1 MKGWCKGRGFGYI
14 TKEKRIKILQ
24 DKEGEKMALSGAFEG
39 SIKNGHYKVRVEW
52 SATQNVANNTSTITA
67 KMYMIND
74 QNMEISAR
82 SNAHSLT
89 IDGTT
94 STFSTSAISGTGS
107 RLIGTAT
114 KTVTHNSDGTKSVA
128 MSAVFA
134 LKAYFGSEYVA
145 NITASSTITLNT
157 IARASQP
164 TLSAAS
170 TVMGS
175 AVTINTNRASSNFTH
190 TLTYS
195 FGSASGTIASS
206 VGVST
211 SWTIPLDLAKQIPNA
226 TSGTGTITCKT
237 YNGSTLI
244 GTKTVSFTATV
255 PSSVVPSIS
264 AISCSDPNGFATT
277 YGGYVQSKSAVKV
290 AVTAAGSN
298 SSTIKSYKIT
308 ANGANYSENNCTTGV
323 LTTSGSNTISVTVT
337 DSRGRTATK
346 TAAITVL
353 AYTSPKISTLT
364 AVRCLSNGTED
375 EDGAY
380 MKVTVGASITSL
392 NSKNTKSFVLKYKQ
406 NTATTWTTGKSWT
419 TAYSVSESVIIAANV
434 DYSYNIQLVVT
445 DAFGSA
451 IADSVVGTSFTLID
465 FRNTGKGIAFGKASE
480 QDAFE
485 CNMPA
490 IFKSCSTQ
498 AGADLDNLNTRT
510 STAEA
515 NINTING
522 NLTPKLSVTSSS
534 VSVTVATGATST
546 VVASIDL
553 DEGLWYVTCD
563 TRWEAKNTTGLRS
576 MYFTTSGTGTT
587 IRNLNT
593 INGAALL
600 RNDNG
605 FNESATT
612 QVLSGIVRVTTA
624 RTWNLHISQT
634 SGASLNTAYNR
645 ITAYKISRMVV

>member
-244 GTKTVSFTATV
+244 GTKTVSFTKCTL
-255 PSSVVPSIS
+255 
-264 AISCSDPNGFATT
+264 
-277 YGGYVQSKSAVKV
+277 GGK
-290 AVTAAGSN
+290 
-298 SSTIKSYKIT
+298 
-308 ANGANYSENNCTTGV
+308 
-323 LTTSGSNTISVTVT
+323 
-337 DSRGRTATK
+337 
-346 TAAITVL
+346 
-353 AYTSPKISTLT
+353 
-364 AVRCLSNGTED
+364 
-375 EDGAY
+375 
-380 MKVTVGASITSL
+380 
-392 NSKNTKSFVLKYKQ
+392 
-406 NTATTWTTGKSWT
+406 
-419 TAYSVSESVIIAANV
+419 
-434 DYSYNIQLVVT
+434 
-445 DAFGSA
+445 
-451 IADSVVGTSFTLID
+451 
-465 FRNTGKGIAFGKASE
+465 
-480 QDAFE
+480 
-485 CNMPA
+485 
-490 IFKSCSTQ
+490 
-498 AGADLDNLNTRT
+498 
-510 STAEA
+510 
-515 NINTING
+515 
-522 NLTPKLSVTSSS
+522 
-534 VSVTVATGATST
+534 
-546 VVASIDL
+546 
-553 DEGLWYVTCD
+553 
-563 TRWEAKNTTGLRS
+563 
-576 MYFTTSGTGTT
+576 
-587 IRNLNT
+587 
-593 INGAALL
+593 
-600 RNDNG
+600 
-605 FNESATT
+605 
-612 QVLSGIVRVTTA
+612 
-624 RTWNLHISQT
+624 
-634 SGASLNTAYNR
+634 
-645 ITAYKISRMVV
+645 